1 MKNLKRIFLIVAD
14 SMGVG
19 AAPDAK
25 DFFNG
30 DGTDVGADTY
40 GALCRSKGF
49 SAPFL
54 TSLGIGNIP
63 GVAPDYPSCAA
74 PVGAYGKMHERSAGK
89 DTVTGHW
96 EIAGVSSDRAMP
108 TFPDGFPEE
117 LLDTLTR
124 RWGRGWLCNKPYSGT
139 EVIKDYGDEHLK
151 TGKLI
156 VYTSADSVFQ
166 IAAHEDIVPPEEL
179 YRYCE
184 IAREELCGPLAVGR
198 VIARPFSGEYPFTR
212 TPRRRDYALSAPK
225 DTVCDTLANAGFDV
239 IGVGKIGD
247 IFAHR
252 GITEEIH
259 TVSNADGME
268 KTAEIAARSFNGI
281 CFVNL
286 VDFDMKYGHRR
297 DIAGY
302 AAAVEEMDAFLSGF
316 CKNLGE
322 DDCMILTAD
331 HGCDPAHIGTDHTR
345 EYVPVLVF
353 GKRIAPVCIG
363 VRTTFAD
370 LGRTCEELLG
380 FDASGE
386 GESFASLILKN
397 GDNK

>member
-108 TFPDGFPEE
+108 TFPDGFPDE

-124 RWGRGWLCNKPYSGT
+124 RWDRGWLCNKPYSGT

-156 VYTSADSVFQ
+156 L
-166 IAAHEDIVPPEEL
+166 HE
-179 YRYCE
+179 
-184 IAREELCGPLAVGR
+184 
-198 VIARPFSGEYPFTR
+198 
-212 TPRRRDYALSAPK
+212 K
-225 DTVCDTLANAGFDV
+225 
-239 IGVGKIGD
+239 
-247 IFAHR
+247 
-252 GITEEIH
+252 
-259 TVSNADGME
+259 
-268 KTAEIAARSFNGI
+268 
-281 CFVNL
+281 
-286 VDFDMKYGHRR
+286 
-297 DIAGY
+297 
-302 AAAVEEMDAFLSGF
+302 
-316 CKNLGE
+316 
-322 DDCMILTAD
+322 
-331 HGCDPAHIGTDHTR
+331 
-345 EYVPVLVF
+345 
-353 GKRIAPVCIG
+353 
-363 VRTTFAD
+363 
-370 LGRTCEELLG
+370 
-380 FDASGE
+380 
-386 GESFASLILKN
+386 
-397 GDNK
+397 